1 MVAVV
6 YLCTL
11 TTGTLT
17 HLKGWGVAIYRHSPE
32 GLGGS
37 YLYRHSPEGLGGDV
51 AHGGA
56 HEELDEAHDGVV
68 ASSTYLHRNDT
79 LTHLKGWGVAIYRHS
94 PDGLGGS
101 YLYRHSPEG
110 LGGDVAHGGTHEELD
125 EAHDGVVAV
134 PVYTDTHL
142 KCWELW

>member
-1 MVAVV
+1 MVASSTCLHRHSPEELGVVVAVV
-6 YLCTL
+6 YLSTL

-17 HLKGWGVAIYRHSPE
+17 HLAGGLGGSYLHIHSPE
-32 GLGGS
+32 GLGVS

-110 LGGDVAHGGTHEELD
+110 LGGSYLQTL
-125 EAHDGVVAV
+125 
-134 PVYTDTHL
+134 T
-142 KCWELW
+142 